1 MSIKYEQNAI
11 LLAKCI
17 HHTTN
22 IPIALFHN
30 NDIVF
35 CQPKHIESCASILH
49 DDSLIPNNQPDEH
62 AIQHFENK
70 FGEISLTYNLKDNYH
85 VFIGPMIK
93 ESVSSGTLTNL
104 VRKGEIPFHKKTA
117 LQNYYSS
124 CPIANEEKVFYLEKL
139 IETVFSSSNT
149 ASVSNDE
156 TSEGK
161 YTGSIDFIQQKNE
174 YRNDSFLHT
183 PYAIEQ
189 NISRT
194 ISSGDTETAKRI
206 LVEMN
211 IRPHA
216 KLASSSLRS
225 YKNSMICSCSFMTRA
240 AIAGGVNPDDAFT
253 LSDAYINTIEEF
265 QTIKEL
271 ESFESKMV
279 EGFTEKVNN
288 IKLNKDDISYNV
300 ELVKDSAEST
310 LFKVEM
316 EIPKEVIQQGGE
328 GIKYYCENKSR
339 EIALNTEISAD
350 YGVYKMLP
358 SEEQLLKYTG
368 EEQELITAGGSDTG
382 TVMYR
387 LGDEGDYSIDIP
399 KAKNAGT
406 YRATFTLK
414 DGCVWSNGT
423 FDPITLEWII
433 EKLLENPEDAKKLPR
448 RDAGAQRRRAKKGL
462 N

>member
-30 NDIVF
+30 SDIVF

-139 IETVFSSSNT
+139 IETVFSSSNI

-156 TSEGK
+156 QSEEK

-216 KLASSSLRS
+216 KLASTQLRS
-225 YKNSMICSCSFMTRA
+225 YKNSMICSCAFMTRA
-240 AIAGGVNPDDAFT
+240 AIAGGVSPDDAFT
-253 LSDAYINTIEEF
+253 LSDIYINRIEN
-265 QTIKEL
+265 TSNMHEL
-271 ESFESKMV
+271 QNCESIMI
-279 EGFTEKVNN
+279 EGFTEKVRELKERSYSPTVLNTIYYIDN
-288 IKLNKDDISYNV
+288 HLCEDIRIKQLADEVYVNPSYLSGLFHKETGITISEWIQRKRIEEASHLVLNGNEDFS
-300 ELVKDSAEST
+300 
-310 LFKVEM
+310 
-316 EIPKEVIQQGGE
+316 
-328 GIKYYCENKSR
+328 
-339 EIALNTEISAD
+339 EIAVFYHFCSQS
-350 YGVYKMLP
+350 YFVQCFKKYMGVTPGEYRNKRNSFML
-358 SEEQLLKYTG
+358 
-368 EEQELITAGGSDTG
+368 
-382 TVMYR
+382 
-387 LGDEGDYSIDIP
+387 
-399 KAKNAGT
+399 
-406 YRATFTLK
+406 
-414 DGCVWSNGT
+414 
-423 FDPITLEWII
+423 
-433 EKLLENPEDAKKLPR
+433 
-448 RDAGAQRRRAKKGL
+448 
-462 N
+462 